1 MTDFRRIVLTGASS
15 GIGAALAAE
24 LAGPDREILLVGRN
38 AARLEAVGD
47 LLRMKGTRVD
57 TATLS
62 VTDTDG
68 MARLLADYD
77 ALGPVDLVIANA
89 GISGGLS
96 GRDRPEPEGLGRAQV
111 ETNLLGVLNTV
122 EPLLEPMMARKAG
135 RFVLI
140 SSMAAIR
147 PQPDLPS
154 YSASKAGVRAY
165 GIALRGWLRPLGVG
179 VTVVCPGF
187 VTSPMS
193 ARHGGFKPFE
203 MSAERAARII
213 LSGAR
218 RGRSSVIFPLPL
230 ALLAWGANL
239 LPPAISER
247 LERVFAARIEP
258 G

>member
-15 GIGAALAAE
+15 GIGAALAGE
-24 LAGPDREILLVGRN
+24 LAGPDRAMLLIGRN
-38 AARLEAVGD
+38 PERLEAVAE
-47 LLRMKGTRVD
+47 LARLKGTQVD
-57 TATLS
+57 TALLS
-62 VTDTDG
+62 VTDTEG
-68 MARLLADYD
+68 MARALTAWD
-77 ALGPVDLVIANA
+77 AIAPVDLVIANA
-89 GISGGLS
+89 GISAGLT
-96 GRDRPEPEGLGRAQV
+96 GRDRPEPEGAARAQV
-111 ETNLLGVLNTV
+111 ETNLLGLLNTV
-122 EPLLEPMMARKAG
+122 EPMLAPMMARGAG
-135 RFVLI
+135 RLVLI

-193 ARHGGFKPFE
+193 ARHAGFKPFE
-203 MSAERAARII
+203 VSAGHAAKVI
-213 LSGAR
+213 LRGAR

-247 LERVFAARIEP
+247 LERVFAARIEA